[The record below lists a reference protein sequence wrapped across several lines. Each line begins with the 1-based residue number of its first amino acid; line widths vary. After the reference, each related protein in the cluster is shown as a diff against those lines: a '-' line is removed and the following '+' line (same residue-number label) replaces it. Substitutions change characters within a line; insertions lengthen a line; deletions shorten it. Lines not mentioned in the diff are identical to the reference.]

1 MKLHVD
7 RGSGYSFITT
17 PIASTLTHFNF
28 RQSGS
33 CLLSRVGRTSKNSVV
48 VLSKIRDALLINDAA
63 THGSQFFDVLVLLIY
78 SAGQEI
84 ISKIGEAISVL
95 VARMQP
101 HRKAA
106 KAWKVGG
113 LSQLPQ
119 LLRWY
124 VFTRQGG
131 EPTDQAS
138 HRL

>member
-1 MKLHVD
+1 
-7 RGSGYSFITT
+7 
-17 PIASTLTHFNF
+17 
-28 RQSGS
+28 
-33 CLLSRVGRTSKNSVV
+33 VV
-48 VLSKIRDALLINDAA
+48 VLSKIRDALLINNAA

-113 LSQLPQ
+113 FRS
-119 LLRWY
+119 
-124 VFTRQGG
+124 FH
-131 EPTDQAS
+131 S
-138 HRL
+138 F

>member
-28 RQSGS
+28 SQSGS

-48 VLSKIRDALLINDAA
+48 VLSKIRDALLINNAA

-101 HRKAA
+101 HRKAV
-106 KAWKVGG
+106 KAVKVGG
-113 LSQLPQ
+113 FRS
-119 LLRWY
+119 
-124 VFTRQGG
+124 FH
-131 EPTDQAS
+131 S
-138 HRL
+138 F

>member
-1 MKLHVD
+1 VE
-7 RGSGYSFITT
+7 
-17 PIASTLTHFNF
+17 STNTQKSKHTGKRALCNIGINI
-28 RQSGS
+28 SS
-33 CLLSRVGRTSKNSVV
+33 NINDSRIYFYPVSQLARAVSLRDALNSVV
-48 VLSKIRDALLINDAA
+48 VLSKIRDALLINNAA

-113 LSQLPQ
+113 FRS
-119 LLRWY
+119 
-124 VFTRQGG
+124 FH
-131 EPTDQAS
+131 S
-138 HRL
+138 F